1 MTRQRIAA
9 PRPLEPMPRA
19 IIVGASSG
27 VGAALTR
34 ELHAQGYV
42 VAVLGRRLPEL
53 QHLANELNQV
63 RAETAV
69 AYAHNV
75 QVTSSVP
82 DLCRNVCAHL
92 GGLDLFVYCAGV
104 MYPNNPATNDTAAD
118 LEMLQTNLLGAVAWL
133 NEIGPRL
140 QSAGSG
146 QIVGIGS
153 IAGDRGRRGIPA
165 YSASKAGLHT
175 YLEGL
180 RNRLSRHGVTVT
192 TIKLWQVQT
201 AMLAN
206 ADRVVQ
212 PASPELAARL
222 IWRAIRLKR
231 QVVYVPGRWA
241 AAGLVLQH
249 IPSFIFRR
257 LNL

>member
-1 MTRQRIAA
+1 
-9 PRPLEPMPRA
+9 MPRA

-27 VGAALTR
+27 VGAALAR
-34 ELHAQGYV
+34 ELHNQGYV
-42 VAVLGRRLPEL
+42 IALLGRRLPEL
-53 QHLANELNQV
+53 QHLANELNQLRRGTV
-63 RAETAV
+63 A

-75 QVTSSVP
+75 HVTAGIP
-82 DLCRNVCAHL
+82 ELCRTICAQI

-104 MYPNNPATNDTAAD
+104 MYPNNPATHDTDAD
-118 LEMLQTNLLGAVAWL
+118 LKMLQTNLLGAVAWL
-133 NEIGPRL
+133 NEVAPRM

-175 YLEGL
+175 YLEAM

-206 ADRVVQ
+206 ADRVIQ
-212 PASPELAARL
+212 PASPQLAARL
-222 IWRAIRLKR
+222 IWRAIRHKR

-249 IPSFIFRR
+249 LPSFIFRR
-257 LNL
+257 LSL

>member
-1 MTRQRIAA
+1 MTRQIIAA

-19 IIVGASSG
+19 LIVGASSG
-27 VGAALTR
+27 VGAALAR
-34 ELHAQGYV
+34 ELHKQGYV

-53 QHLANELNQV
+53 QDLANELNLV
-63 RAETAV
+63 RAETAI

-75 QVTSSVP
+75 HNGASVP
-82 DLCRNVCAHL
+82 EVCRNVSAQI

-104 MYPNNPATNDTAAD
+104 MYPNNPATSDTAAD

-133 NEIGPRL
+133 NEIGPRM

-175 YLEGL
+175 YLEGM
-180 RNRLSRHGVTVT
+180 RNRLTRHGVTVT

-206 ADRVVQ
+206 ADRVVR
-212 PASPELAARL
+212 PATPELAAQL
-222 IWRAIRLKR
+222 IWRAIRHKR
-231 QVVYVPGRWA
+231 QVVYVPGHWA
-241 AAGLVLQH
+241 GAGLVLQH
-249 IPSFIFRR
+249 LPSFIFRR

>member
-1 MTRQRIAA
+1 MSRQINTA

-27 VGAALTR
+27 VGAALAR
-34 ELHAQGYV
+34 ELHQHGYV
-42 VAVLGRRLPEL
+42 LAVLGRRLPEL
-53 QHLANELNQV
+53 QHLANELNTE
-63 RAETAV
+63 RAGTV
-69 AYAHNV
+69 AAYTHDVHDWGGVA
-75 QVTSSVP
+75 Q
-82 DLCRNVCAHL
+82 LCPTICAQI

-104 MYPNNPATNDTAAD
+104 MYPNNPATYATATD

-133 NEIGPRL
+133 NEVGPRM
-140 QSAGSG
+140 QSAGTG

-175 YLEGL
+175 YLEGM
-180 RNRLSRHGVTVT
+180 RNRLARHGVTVT

-212 PASPELAARL
+212 PSSPELAARL
-222 IWRAIRLKR
+222 IWGAIRRKQ

-249 IPSFIFRR
+249 LPSFIFRR
-257 LNL
+257 LSL

>member
-1 MTRQRIAA
+1 
-9 PRPLEPMPRA
+9 MPRA

-27 VGAALTR
+27 VGAALAR
-34 ELHAQGYV
+34 ELHNQGYV
-42 VAVLGRRLPEL
+42 IALLGRRLPEL
-53 QHLANELNQV
+53 QHLANELNQLRRGTV
-63 RAETAV
+63 A

-75 QVTSSVP
+75 HVTAGIP
-82 DLCRNVCAHL
+82 ELCRTICAQI

-104 MYPNNPATNDTAAD
+104 MYPNNPATHDTDAD

-133 NEIGPRL
+133 NEVAPRM

-175 YLEGL
+175 YLEAM

-206 ADRVVQ
+206 ADRVIQ
-212 PASPELAARL
+212 PASPQLAARL
-222 IWRAIRLKR
+222 IWRAIRHKR
-231 QVVYVPGRWA
+231 QVVYVPGCWA

-249 IPSFIFRR
+249 LPSFIFRR
-257 LNL
+257 LSL